1 MGVGACEMASP
12 VTTEAALQL
21 DEYFAGNRVAFT
33 VPLMLV
39 GTEFQQEVWRQLM
52 SVPYGHTV
60 SYGRLAQ
67 LLGRSGA
74 SRAVANANG
83 ANPVSIFVP
92 CHRVVGADGSLTG
105 YAGGID
111 AKRFLL
117 GVEGRASR

>member
-1 MGVGACEMASP
+1 MASP

-117 GVEGRASR
+117 GVEGRANL